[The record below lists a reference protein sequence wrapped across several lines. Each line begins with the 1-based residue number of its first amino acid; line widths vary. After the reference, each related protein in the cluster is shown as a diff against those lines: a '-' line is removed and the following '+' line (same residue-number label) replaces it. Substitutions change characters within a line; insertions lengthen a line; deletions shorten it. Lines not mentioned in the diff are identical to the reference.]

1 MEDKMSM
8 LFDFL
13 NALTG
18 ESKDTNKAKGKGGKK
33 LTQREKDRQEYQLWV
48 RAEEYEDD
56 RDE

>member
-1 MEDKMSM
+1 MSM